1 MPAQPVVP
9 FRIRLRGL
17 PPTRCGDY
25 TQVEAG
31 LQRGAAIVQSQP
43 PVGEGL
49 EFVGELRVK
58 DVSATARRR
67 PPVFLGPDTHGPAT
81 DRFLYVAWT
90 GETDGVRAR
99 FRRLKLPLG
108 GVTWTQIDALG
119 RDPTATLVAT
129 VAGRDRHGGPACATV
144 PLLDGG
150 WQVERRSASA

>member
-1 MPAQPVVP
+1 MPSQPVVP

-17 PPTRCGDY
+17 PPARCGDY

-31 LQRGAAIVQSQP
+31 LQRGAEIVQSQP
-43 PVGEGL
+43 SVGDAL

-58 DVSATARRR
+58 DVTASARQR
-67 PPVFLGPDTHGPAT
+67 PPVFLGPDTQGPAA

-90 GETDGVRAR
+90 GETQGGRAR
-99 FRRLKLPLG
+99 FRRLKVPLS
-108 GVTWTQIDALG
+108 GVTWSQIDAVG

-150 WQVERRSASA
+150 WQVERRGASA